1 MSRKIE
7 GFRCAAAPAEIRKAA
22 PVGLV
27 RGGSDRPAVRALA
40 SLILAASMAV
50 ACGPERGTI
59 GALLAQGSDQRLV
72 LREVPADLAAGKA
85 GLQAGDELILID
97 GRDVRDLD
105 ERGVHQALGGNLGDP
120 VKLTLLREGRVIR
133 VTLRRTAPPKKG

>member
-1 MSRKIE
+1 MSRNIE
-7 GFRCAAAPAEIRKAA
+7 VFRF
-22 PVGLV
+22 
-27 RGGSDRPAVRALA
+27 A
-40 SLILAASMAV
+40 SLIFLTSAGL

-59 GALLAQGSDQRLV
+59 GALLGQGSDQRLV

-85 GLQAGDELILID
+85 GLKPGDELILID

-105 ERGVHQALGGNLGDP
+105 ERGVRQALRGDVGEP
-120 VKLTLLREGRVIR
+120 VKLTLLRDGRVIR

>member
-1 MSRKIE
+1 
-7 GFRCAAAPAEIRKAA
+7 
-22 PVGLV
+22 
-27 RGGSDRPAVRALA
+27 LA
-40 SLILAASMAV
+40 SVAL

-59 GALLAQGSDQRLV
+59 GALIGQGSDQRLV
-72 LREVPADLAAGKA
+72 LREVPAELAAGKA
-85 GLQAGDELILID
+85 GLQPGDELILID

-105 ERGVHQALGGNLGDP
+105 ERGVHQALGGNVGDP